1 MFFRRDKM
9 TTILFSTN
17 MDTINEWKMRHD
29 EEDSIQT
36 AYDLESLSE
45 ISTPLNEYLIVADYD
60 SVAPEI
66 NKMISSNTLDD
77 KMIVLERKPEVLTG
91 KMLIGHKVKA
101 YGNARMLKVH
111 YSKMLQTVHDNR
123 VWTYPELTAALA
135 SSVKKES
142 LSPEALEL
150 LDHRLSTKEKEVVL
164 SVVEGLTNDA
174 IASKLE
180 ITQRT
185 VKAHMSSIFSKL
197 HINDRLAL
205 VLLLK

>member
-9 TTILFSTN
+9 TTILFSAN

-29 EEDSIQT
+29 EEDMVQT
-36 AYDLESLSE
+36 AYDVESLSE
-45 ISTPLNEYLIVADYD
+45 EIAGSDEYLIVADYD
-60 SVAPEI
+60 SVATEI

-77 KMIVLERKPEVLTG
+77 KMIVLEKTPEVLTG
-91 KMLIGHKVKA
+91 KMLIGHSVKA
-101 YGNARMLKVH
+101 YGNARMLKMH
-111 YSKMLQTVHDNR
+111 YIKMLQTVENNR

-135 SSVKKES
+135 SSAKKES

-174 IASKLE
+174 IATKLD